1 MLADHQRTVNTA
13 GLTSLLPLATS
24 CRARSSAGTAGV
36 RRSHVGEAPELEW
49 LLAADRDLDDRQR
62 TTALDVATVVGPR
75 TTRCFAAVAVL
86 TLAEDKR
93 IADAVR
99 DLADRVGKLVEQIA
113 AKEKEYSKPA
123 SKSESAQRVPRRRRP
138 ARSLG
143 QDHQSLGYEHY
154 DVRLPGSGGLRLP
167 RWPRQISCE
176 ASCQGRRVSAVSLY
190 PVASGLQLGLQR
202 RSSSCSFPLF
212 EQG

>member
-36 RRSHVGEAPELEW
+36 RRSHADEDPELERV
-49 LLAADRDLDDRQR
+49 LAADRDLDDRQR

-75 TTRCFAAVAVL
+75 TTRFFAAVAVL
-86 TLAEDKR
+86 TLAEGKR

-113 AKEKEYSKPA
+113 ANEKEYSKA
-123 SKSESAQRVPRRRRP
+123 RERVGKALNAFRAVADQR
-138 ARSLG
+138 
-143 QDHQSLGYEHY
+143 
-154 DVRLPGSGGLRLP
+154 
-167 RWPRQISCE
+167 
-176 ASCQGRRVSAVSLY
+176 GR
-190 PVASGLQLGLQR
+190 
-202 RSSSCSFPLF
+202 
-212 EQG
+212 